1 MDTDTFLAAHAR
13 RLRHCP
19 RMHLTALRLP
29 CGEREECVA
38 GSRCPVIAG
47 EEPELPKPE
56 NAPSHGAAVLRKAV
70 VDSGLTLKAFC
81 QQHRICMNTMG
92 QHMRGDIRISPLHA
106 APVRDQAGYSPQG
119 AGRRHGPECA
129 GHPPHA
135 QKTVLV
141 TCDPAPDRPR
151 LLAQH

>member
-1 MDTDTFLAAHAR
+1 MGSSADQSAFLEAHA
-13 RLRHCP
+13 LQLQHCP

-47 EEPELPKPE
+47 GEPQLPKPE
-56 NAPSHGAAVLRKAV
+56 TAPSHGAAVLRKAV

-92 QHMRGDIRISPLHA
+92 QHMRGDMRISPYML
-106 APVRDQAGYSPQG
+106 RQYEIKLGI
-119 AGRRHGPECA
+119 
-129 GHPPHA
+129 
-135 QKTVLV
+135 
-141 TCDPAPDRPR
+141 PR
-151 LLAQH
+151 KELEDATSLSARGIHRTPRKRCW

>member
-1 MDTDTFLAAHAR
+1 MESQRDTDDFMAAHAR

-47 EEPELPKPE
+47 EEPVLPKPE

-70 VDSGLTLKAFC
+70 VDSGLTLKVFC
-81 QQHRICMNTMG
+81 RAHGLCENTVG
-92 QHMRGDIRISPLHA
+92 QHMRGDMRISPYML
-106 APVRDQAGYSPQG
+106 RQYERKLGI
-119 AGRRHGPECA
+119 
-129 GHPPHA
+129 
-135 QKTVLV
+135 
-141 TCDPAPDRPR
+141 PR
-151 LLAQH
+151 KELEDSTSLSARGIHRTPRKRCW